1 MSHFFDKRQKVY
13 EEYAYILDY
22 LPFGLGHGRREA
34 SRGPVAQAI
43 GEKFFML
50 LELAPIPG
58 LELKVGDRIPLGRDL
73 ESQLLRVTRR
83 LTYDEL
89 TASAKAE
96 LPEIIRQ
103 IVLQREREFVEFFNK
118 AEPLTTRM
126 HSLELLP
133 GIGKRLLWKILEER
147 KKKPFE
153 SFKDIY
159 ERIKIDPVKII
170 CERILEELRTEQRHY
185 LFVKPFHRPRL
196 EFEERRGGSF
206 GPRPPPS
213 GA

>member
-1 MSHFFDKRQKVY
+1 MKVVDKKQKVY

-22 LPFGLGHGRREA
+22 LPYGLSHSRREG

-43 GEKFFML
+43 GERYFML
-50 LELAPIPG
+50 LELALIPG
-58 LELKVGDRIPLGRDL
+58 FELKTGDRIPLIRDL

-89 TASAKAE
+89 TANAKAE
-96 LPEIIRQ
+96 LPEIVRQ

-133 GIGKRLLWKILEER
+133 GIGKRILWKILEER

-170 CERILEELRTEQRHY
+170 CERIIEELKTEQRHY
-185 LFVKPFHRPRL
+185 LFVKPFYKFKSEAEEHR
-196 EFEERRGGSF
+196 S
-206 GPRPPPS
+206 GPP
-213 GA
+213 

>member
-1 MSHFFDKRQKVY
+1 MSQIFDKKQKVY

-22 LPFGLGHGRREA
+22 LPFGLGHGRRETF
-34 SRGPVAQAI
+34 RGPIAQAI
-43 GEKFFML
+43 GEKYFML

-58 LELKVGDRIPLGRDL
+58 LELKVGDRVPLGRDL

-83 LTYDEL
+83 LAYDEL
-89 TASAKAE
+89 TANAKAE
-96 LPEIIRQ
+96 LPEIVKR

-133 GIGKRLLWKILEER
+133 GVGKRILWKILEER

-159 ERIKIDPVKII
+159 ERVKIDPVKMI
-170 CERILEELRTEQRHY
+170 CERILEELSTEQRHY
-185 LFVKPFHRPRL
+185 LFVKPFFKSRL
-196 EFEERRGGSF
+196 EPDERRGFSF
-206 GPRPPPS
+206 S
-213 GA
+213 